1 MVERRS
7 PKPQVGGSS
16 PSWPARAK
24 EPIGIN
30 VMNDKVGQEQS
41 SLLDT
46 LKLLGSV
53 LILLVGIVSYYYL
66 IQISILFRVLI
77 ILASVVISLV
87 IFFQTLR
94 GKTLWE
100 FFQGSRVEIKKVIWP
115 TKQETF
121 QTTLTVFVFV
131 LIMGIFFWLLD
142 FLLLFVTS
150 AITS

>member
-1 MVERRS
+1 
-7 PKPQVGGSS
+7 
-16 PSWPARAK
+16 
-24 EPIGIN
+24 
-30 VMNDKVGQEQS
+30 MNDNVGQEQS

-66 IQISILFRVLI
+66 IQISILFRVLMV
-77 ILASVVISLV
+77 LASVVVSLI
-87 IFFQTLR
+87 IFFQTQR

-115 TKQETF
+115 TRQETF

-142 FLLLFVTS
+142 FLLLFLTNT
-150 AITS
+150 ITS

>member
-1 MVERRS
+1 
-7 PKPQVGGSS
+7 
-16 PSWPARAK
+16 
-24 EPIGIN
+24 
-30 VMNDKVGQEQS
+30 MNDNVGQEQS

-53 LILLVGIVSYYYL
+53 LILLVGIFSYYYL
-66 IQISILFRVLI
+66 VQVSILFRVLMV
-77 ILASVVISLV
+77 LASVVVSLI
-87 IFFQTLR
+87 IFFQTQR

-115 TKQETF
+115 TRQETF

-142 FLLLFVTS
+142 FLLLFLTNT
-150 AITS
+150 ITS

>member
-1 MVERRS
+1 
-7 PKPQVGGSS
+7 
-16 PSWPARAK
+16 
-24 EPIGIN
+24 
-30 VMNDKVGQEQS
+30 MNDNVGQQQS

-46 LKLLGSV
+46 VKLLGSV

-66 IQISILFRVLI
+66 IQISILFRVLMV
-77 ILASVVISLV
+77 LASVVVSLV
-87 IFFQTLR
+87 IFFQTQR
-94 GKTLWE
+94 GKVLWE

-142 FLLLFVTS
+142 FLLLFLTTT
-150 AITS
+150 ITS

>member
-1 MVERRS
+1 MGVRVPPGLPE
-7 PKPQVGGSS
+7 QGT
-16 PSWPARAK
+16 
-24 EPIGIN
+24 IGVNI
-30 VMNDKVGQEQS
+30 MNEYTEQKQS
-41 SLLDT
+41 SLFDT
-46 LKLLGSV
+46 VKLLGSV
-53 LILLVGIVSYYYL
+53 LILLAGIVSYYYL

-77 ILASVVISLV
+77 ILVAVVISLV

-115 TKQETF
+115 TRQETL
-121 QTTLTVFVFV
+121 QTTLMVFVFV

-142 FLLLFVTS
+142 FLLLFLTN

>member
-1 MVERRS
+1 
-7 PKPQVGGSS
+7 
-16 PSWPARAK
+16 
-24 EPIGIN
+24 
-30 VMNDKVGQEQS
+30 MNDNVRQEQS

-66 IQISILFRVLI
+66 IQISILFRVLMV
-77 ILASVVISLV
+77 LASVVVSLV
-87 IFFQTLR
+87 IFFQTQR

-142 FLLLFVTS
+142 FLLLFLTNT
-150 AITS
+150 ITS

>member
-1 MVERRS
+1 
-7 PKPQVGGSS
+7 
-16 PSWPARAK
+16 
-24 EPIGIN
+24 
-30 VMNDKVGQEQS
+30 MNDNVGQEES

-66 IQISILFRVLI
+66 IQISILFRVLMV
-77 ILASVVISLV
+77 LASVVVSLV
-87 IFFQTLR
+87 IFFQTQR

-142 FLLLFVTS
+142 FLLLFLTNT
-150 AITS
+150 ITS

>member
-1 MVERRS
+1 
-7 PKPQVGGSS
+7 
-16 PSWPARAK
+16 
-24 EPIGIN
+24 
-30 VMNDKVGQEQS
+30 MNDNVGQEQS

-66 IQISILFRVLI
+66 VQVSILFRVLMV
-77 ILASVVISLV
+77 LASVVVSLV
-87 IFFQTLR
+87 IFFQTQR

-142 FLLLFVTS
+142 FLLLFVTT

>member
-1 MVERRS
+1 
-7 PKPQVGGSS
+7 
-16 PSWPARAK
+16 
-24 EPIGIN
+24 
-30 VMNDKVGQEQS
+30 MNDNVGQEQS

-66 IQISILFRVLI
+66 IQISILFRVLVV
-77 ILASVVISLV
+77 LASVVVSLI
-87 IFFQTLR
+87 IFFQTQR

-142 FLLLFVTS
+142 FLLLFLTNT
-150 AITS
+150 ITS

>member
-1 MVERRS
+1 
-7 PKPQVGGSS
+7 
-16 PSWPARAK
+16 
-24 EPIGIN
+24 
-30 VMNDKVGQEQS
+30 MNDNVGQEQS

-66 IQISILFRVLI
+66 IQISILFKVLI

-115 TKQETF
+115 TRQETL

-142 FLLLFVTS
+142 FLLLFFTN

>member
-1 MVERRS
+1 
-7 PKPQVGGSS
+7 
-16 PSWPARAK
+16 
-24 EPIGIN
+24 
-30 VMNDKVGQEQS
+30 MNDNVEQEQS

-53 LILLVGIVSYYYL
+53 LILLVGVVSYYYL
-66 IQISILFRVLI
+66 IQMSILFRVLMV
-77 ILASVVISLV
+77 LASVVVSLV
-87 IFFQTLR
+87 IFFQTQR

-115 TKQETF
+115 TRQETF

-142 FLLLFVTS
+142 FLLLFLTNT
-150 AITS
+150 ITS

>member
-1 MVERRS
+1 
-7 PKPQVGGSS
+7 
-16 PSWPARAK
+16 
-24 EPIGIN
+24 
-30 VMNDKVGQEQS
+30 MNDNVEQEQS

-53 LILLVGIVSYYYL
+53 LILLVGIFSYYYL
-66 IQISILFRVLI
+66 VQVSILFRVLMV
-77 ILASVVISLV
+77 LASVVVSLI
-87 IFFQTLR
+87 IFFQTQR

-142 FLLLFVTS
+142 FLLLFLTNT
-150 AITS
+150 ITS

>member
-1 MVERRS
+1 
-7 PKPQVGGSS
+7 
-16 PSWPARAK
+16 
-24 EPIGIN
+24 
-30 VMNDKVGQEQS
+30 MNDNVGQQQS

-46 LKLLGSV
+46 VKLLGSV
-53 LILLVGIVSYYYL
+53 LILLAGVISYYYL
-66 IQISILFRVLI
+66 IQISILLRVLI
-77 ILASVVISLV
+77 VLASVVVSLV
-87 IFFQTLR
+87 FFFQTQR

-142 FLLLFVTS
+142 FLLLFLTTE
-150 AITS
+150 ITS

>member
-1 MVERRS
+1 
-7 PKPQVGGSS
+7 
-16 PSWPARAK
+16 
-24 EPIGIN
+24 
-30 VMNDKVGQEQS
+30 MNDNTGQQQS

-46 LKLLGSV
+46 VKLLGSV
-53 LILLVGIVSYYYL
+53 LILLAGIVSYYYL

-115 TKQETF
+115 TRQETL

-142 FLLLFVTS
+142 FLLLFFYKRNYFLEVRRKYLWNISGTFCRS
-150 AITS
+150 IQIMKKKF

>member
-1 MVERRS
+1 
-7 PKPQVGGSS
+7 
-16 PSWPARAK
+16 
-24 EPIGIN
+24 
-30 VMNDKVGQEQS
+30 MNDNVGQQQS

-46 LKLLGSV
+46 VKLLGSV
-53 LILLVGIVSYYYL
+53 LILLAGVVSYYYL
-66 IQISILFRVLI
+66 IQISILLRVLI
-77 ILASVVISLV
+77 VLASVVVSLV
-87 IFFQTLR
+87 IFFQTQR

-142 FLLLFVTS
+142 FLLLFLTTE
-150 AITS
+150 ITS

>member
-1 MVERRS
+1 
-7 PKPQVGGSS
+7 
-16 PSWPARAK
+16 
-24 EPIGIN
+24 
-30 VMNDKVGQEQS
+30 MNDNVEQQQS

-46 LKLLGSV
+46 VKLLGSV
-53 LILLVGIVSYYYL
+53 LILLVGIISYYYL
-66 IQISILFRVLI
+66 IQISILFRVLMV
-77 ILASVVISLV
+77 LASVVVSLV
-87 IFFQTLR
+87 IFFQTQR
-94 GKTLWE
+94 GKVLWE

-142 FLLLFVTS
+142 FLLLFVTT

>member
-1 MVERRS
+1 
-7 PKPQVGGSS
+7 
-16 PSWPARAK
+16 
-24 EPIGIN
+24 
-30 VMNDKVGQEQS
+30 MNDNTGQQQS

-46 LKLLGSV
+46 VKLLGSV
-53 LILLVGIVSYYYL
+53 LILLAGIVSYYYL
-66 IQISILFRVLI
+66 IQISILSRVLI

-115 TKQETF
+115 TRQETL

-142 FLLLFVTS
+142 FLLLFFTN

>member
-1 MVERRS
+1 
-7 PKPQVGGSS
+7 
-16 PSWPARAK
+16 
-24 EPIGIN
+24 
-30 VMNDKVGQEQS
+30 MNDNVRQEQS

-66 IQISILFRVLI
+66 IQISILFRVLMV
-77 ILASVVISLV
+77 LASAVVSLI
-87 IFFQTLR
+87 IFFQTQR

-115 TKQETF
+115 TKQETL

-142 FLLLFVTS
+142 FLLLFLTNT
-150 AITS
+150 ITS

>member
-1 MVERRS
+1 
-7 PKPQVGGSS
+7 
-16 PSWPARAK
+16 
-24 EPIGIN
+24 
-30 VMNDKVGQEQS
+30 MNDNVGQEQS

-66 IQISILFRVLI
+66 IQISILFRVLMV
-77 ILASVVISLV
+77 LASVVVSLV
-87 IFFQTLR
+87 IFFQTQR

-121 QTTLTVFVFV
+121 QTTLTVFIFV

-142 FLLLFVTS
+142 FLLLFVTT

>member
-1 MVERRS
+1 
-7 PKPQVGGSS
+7 
-16 PSWPARAK
+16 
-24 EPIGIN
+24 
-30 VMNDKVGQEQS
+30 MNDNVGQEQS
-41 SLLDT
+41 SFLDT

-66 IQISILFRVLI
+66 IQISILFRVLMV
-77 ILASVVISLV
+77 LASVVVSLV
-87 IFFQTLR
+87 IFFQTQR

-142 FLLLFVTS
+142 FLLLFLTNTVTS
-150 AITS
+150 

>member
-1 MVERRS
+1 MGVRVPPGLPE
-7 PKPQVGGSS
+7 QGT
-16 PSWPARAK
+16 
-24 EPIGIN
+24 IGVNI
-30 VMNDKVGQEQS
+30 MNDNTGQQQS

-46 LKLLGSV
+46 VKLLGSV
-53 LILLVGIVSYYYL
+53 LILLAGIVSYYYL
-66 IQISILFRVLI
+66 IQVSILFRVLI

-115 TKQETF
+115 TRQETL

-142 FLLLFVTS
+142 FLLLFFTN

>member
-1 MVERRS
+1 
-7 PKPQVGGSS
+7 
-16 PSWPARAK
+16 
-24 EPIGIN
+24 
-30 VMNDKVGQEQS
+30 MNDNVGQEES

-66 IQISILFRVLI
+66 TQISILFRALMV
-77 ILASVVISLV
+77 LASVVVSLI
-87 IFFQTLR
+87 IFFQTQR

-142 FLLLFVTS
+142 FLLLFLTNT
-150 AITS
+150 ITS

>member
-1 MVERRS
+1 MGV
-7 PKPQVGGSS
+7 QVPPGL
-16 PSWPARAK
+16 PEL

-30 VMNDKVGQEQS
+30 FMNDNVGHQES

-46 LKLLGSV
+46 VKLLGSV
-53 LILLVGIVSYYYL
+53 LILLVGIFSYYYL
-66 IQISILFRVLI
+66 IQISILFRVLMV
-77 ILASVVISLV
+77 LASAVVSLV
-87 IFFQTLR
+87 IFFQTQR
-94 GKTLWE
+94 GRVLWE

-142 FLLLFVTS
+142 FLLLFLTTT
-150 AITS
+150 ITS

>member
-1 MVERRS
+1 M
-7 PKPQVGGSS
+7 
-16 PSWPARAK
+16 
-24 EPIGIN
+24 
-30 VMNDKVGQEQS
+30 
-41 SLLDT
+41 LDT

-66 IQISILFRVLI
+66 IQISILFRVLMV
-77 ILASVVISLV
+77 LASVVVSLI
-87 IFFQTLR
+87 IFFQTQR

-142 FLLLFVTS
+142 FLLLFLTNT
-150 AITS
+150 ITS

>member
-1 MVERRS
+1 
-7 PKPQVGGSS
+7 
-16 PSWPARAK
+16 
-24 EPIGIN
+24 
-30 VMNDKVGQEQS
+30 MNDNVGQEES

-53 LILLVGIVSYYYL
+53 LILLVGIISYYYL
-66 IQISILFRVLI
+66 IQISILFRVLMV
-77 ILASVVISLV
+77 LASVVVSLV
-87 IFFQTLR
+87 IFFQTQR

-142 FLLLFVTS
+142 FLLLFLTNT
-150 AITS
+150 ITS

>member
-1 MVERRS
+1 
-7 PKPQVGGSS
+7 
-16 PSWPARAK
+16 
-24 EPIGIN
+24 
-30 VMNDKVGQEQS
+30 MNDNVGQQQS

-46 LKLLGSV
+46 VKLLGSV
-53 LILLVGIVSYYYL
+53 LILLAGVISYYYL
-66 IQISILFRVLI
+66 IQISILLRVLI
-77 ILASVVISLV
+77 VLASVVVSLV
-87 IFFQTLR
+87 IFFQTQR

-142 FLLLFVTS
+142 FLLLFLTTE
-150 AITS
+150 ITS

>member
-1 MVERRS
+1 MGV
-7 PKPQVGGSS
+7 QVPPGL
-16 PSWPARAK
+16 PEL
-24 EPIGIN
+24 EPIGVNI
-30 VMNDKVGQEQS
+30 MNDNVGQEES

-66 IQISILFRVLI
+66 IQISILFRVLMV
-77 ILASVVISLV
+77 LASVVVSLV
-87 IFFQTLR
+87 IFFQTQR

-142 FLLLFVTS
+142 FLLLFLTNTVTS
-150 AITS
+150 

>member
-1 MVERRS
+1 
-7 PKPQVGGSS
+7 
-16 PSWPARAK
+16 
-24 EPIGIN
+24 
-30 VMNDKVGQEQS
+30 MNDNVRQEQS

-66 IQISILFRVLI
+66 IQISILFRVLMV
-77 ILASVVISLV
+77 LASVVVSLV
-87 IFFQTLR
+87 IFFQTQR

-142 FLLLFVTS
+142 FLLLTLTTE
-150 AITS
+150 ITS